1 MARSRLASPRARAVA
16 ITAGYAAF
24 ATAWIYFSDQAL
36 AALVPDADR
45 RIEVSVHK
53 GLAFVATTSTLLLL
67 VLLRVLGAVEAGYAT
82 LRVKQAELERLDRL
96 DVARARINRAIAR
109 TPERDALLERICAS
123 LLETGA
129 FSLAWVAWAGAPD
142 ATRLTPL
149 AAAGQERALVLG
161 LTLGTD
167 GPTPPAR
174 ALREGRP
181 VVCDDGWGPLL
192 GGAERAA
199 GRQASATLPIR
210 LGDRAV
216 GVLSA
221 HAPAAGAF
229 GERELALLTD
239 TADDIA
245 YALDNLAREDARR
258 AVEARARDEQH
269 FSRTMIESMPGIIYF
284 YDEHGG
290 FLRWNRN
297 FEDVSGYS
305 AAEIGRMHPLD
316 FFEADDRPRVEEQI
330 QAVFARGEAW
340 VEAPFRARDGRTTP
354 FHFTGRRVTFEGK
367 PCLVGMGIDVSER
380 RRAREALERSEQR
393 FRRTL
398 DNVLEGCQLIDFDW
412 RYLYLNDA
420 AARHN
425 RRPNAELLGRRM
437 PDEWPGIAETRVFQV
452 LRRCLE
458 ERVAHHEEV
467 EFPFPDG
474 TAGWF
479 DVRVQPVPEGIF
491 VLSIDITERRRAQQA
506 LLDLNQTLEAQV
518 AERTTE
524 LAAALVRAEAADR
537 LKSAFLATMSHEL
550 RTPLNSIIGFT
561 GIVLQELAGPLT
573 PEQQKQL
580 GMVRTSA
587 RHLLELINDVL
598 DLSKIEAGQLEVR
611 AEAFDLTASIARVV
625 AMVQPLAA
633 RKGLALAV
641 DDAAGPQEMVSDRR
655 RVEQILLNLLNNAVK
670 FTDRGGVTLSVD
682 VVDGETVRLRVKDT
696 GIGLSSEDLV
706 SLFQPFR
713 QLDQGLARQ
722 HEGTGLGL
730 AICRRLATLLGGAIS
745 ATGEPLHGSEFT
757 VTLPRRRSA

>member
-1 MARSRLASPRARAVA
+1 LA
-16 ITAGYAAF
+16 
-24 ATAWIYFSDQAL
+24 L
-36 AALVPDADR
+36 
-45 RIEVSVHK
+45 SVD
-53 GLAFVATTSTLLLL
+53 
-67 VLLRVLGAVEAGYAT
+67 GA
-82 LRVKQAELERLDRL
+82 
-96 DVARARINRAIAR
+96 
-109 TPERDALLERICAS
+109 
-123 LLETGA
+123 
-129 FSLAWVAWAGAPD
+129 
-142 ATRLTPL
+142 
-149 AAAGQERALVLG
+149 
-161 LTLGTD
+161 
-167 GPTPPAR
+167 TPPAR

-181 VVCDDGWGPLL
+181 VVCDGGL
-192 GGAERAA
+192 GGLLEGAHLPAA
-199 GRQASATLPIR
+199 RRQATSASATLPIR
-210 LGDRAV
+210 LGDRVA
-216 GVLSA
+216 GVLSV
-221 HAPAAGAF
+221 HAPASDAF
-229 GERELALLTD
+229 GERELALLAE
-239 TADDIA
+239 TADDIT
-245 YALDNLAREDARR
+245 YALDVLAREDERQ
-258 AVEARARDEQH
+258 AVEARARDEQR

-284 YDEHGG
+284 YDEDGG

-297 FEDVSGYS
+297 FEVVSGYS
-305 AAEIGRMHPLD
+305 GAEIGRMHPLD
-316 FFEADDRPRVEEQI
+316 FFEGDDKPRVEERI
-330 QAVFARGEAW
+330 REVFTRGEAW
-340 VEAPFRARDGRTTP
+340 VEAPFRAKDGRTTP
-354 FHFTGRRVTFEGK
+354 FFFTGRRVTYEGK

-380 RRAREALERSEQR
+380 RRAQEALERSEQR

-398 DNVLEGCQLIDFDW
+398 DNVLEGCQLIDFEW

-425 RRPNAELLGRRM
+425 RRPNAELIGRRM
-437 PDEWPGIAETRVFQV
+437 PDEWPGIEGTEVFRM

-506 LLDLNQTLEAQV
+506 LLALNQTLEAQV

-573 PEQQKQL
+573 PEQHKQL
-580 GMVRTSA
+580 SMVRTSA
-587 RHLLELINDVL
+587 RHLLDLINDVL

-611 AEAFDLTASIARVV
+611 AEPFDLAASVERVV
-625 AMVQPLAA
+625 AMVKPLAD
-633 RKGLALAV
+633 RKGLTLTVAQAP
-641 DDAAGPQEMVSDRR
+641 GSQELVSDRR

-670 FTDRGGVTLSVD
+670 FTDRGGVTLSVEE
-682 VVDGETVRLRVKDT
+682 VEAQTGPAVRLRVKDT
-696 GIGLSSEDLV
+696 GIGLSPEDLV

-713 QLDQGLARQ
+713 QLDHGLARQ

-730 AICRRLATLLGGAIS
+730 AICRRLATLLGGEIT

-757 VTLPRRRSA
+757 VALPRRRSA